1 MPIPHVNPTCQSH
14 MPISD
19 LFKGNHVG
27 EVTRP
32 RMIEGNTVYE
42 QWFKND

>member
-1 MPIPHVNPTCQSH
+1 

-32 RMIEGNTVYE
+32 RMIEGNPVYE
-42 QWFKND
+42 QWFKNN

>member
-1 MPIPHVNPTCQSH
+1 MPIPHVNPTCQTH
-14 MPISD
+14 MD

-32 RMIEGNTVYE
+32 RMIEGNAVDE
-42 QWFKND
+42 QLFKNN